1 LTFEDMHCCEWHVQV
16 SLSVES
22 TPGDTKSPCKDD
34 AMHKPLK
41 YWCFDESLYAEF
53 PAIAEASA
61 PMRGTTV
68 REAGAAVGR
77 TNPRR

>member
-1 LTFEDMHCCEWHVQV
+1 
-16 SLSVES
+16 
-22 TPGDTKSPCKDD
+22 
-34 AMHKPLK
+34 MHKPLK
-41 YWCFDESLYAEF
+41 YWCFDESLCAEF

-61 PMRGTTV
+61 PMSGTTV

>member
-1 LTFEDMHCCEWHVQV
+1 
-16 SLSVES
+16 
-22 TPGDTKSPCKDD
+22 
-34 AMHKPLK
+34 MHKPLK
-41 YWCFDESLYAEF
+41 YWRFDESWCAEL

-61 PMRGTTV
+61 PMSGTTV

>member
-1 LTFEDMHCCEWHVQV
+1 MSV
-16 SLSVES
+16 SVTVPS
-22 TPGDTKSPCKDD
+22 DTKSPCKDD

-41 YWCFDESLYAEF
+41 YWCFDESWCAEL
-53 PAIAEASA
+53 PAIADASA
-61 PMRGTTV
+61 PMSGTTV